1 MFLKDQFMK
10 KHFEKETCMSV
21 LNEQDSQVPGSHWV
35 IVYQN
40 KKNTYFIDSFGRD
53 FFHYDFNFKGPIYLP
68 RIYKITM
75 FRIEITWSF
84 LVFFGCR
91 LTRGLDMNSIMDY
104 FTRDCRLN
112 NEFICNYINEKL

>member
-1 MFLKDQFMK
+1 MK

-53 FFHYDFNFKGPIYLP
+53 FFHYDFNFKGPI
-68 RIYKITM
+68 
-75 FRIEITWSF
+75 
-84 LVFFGCR
+84 
-91 LTRGLDMNSIMDY
+91 
-104 FTRDCRLN
+104 
-112 NEFICNYINEKL
+112 